1 MKKEKQ
7 HKEALTIIH
16 FVVLFKTN
24 DTQYKLT
31 SVTTSINASHAE
43 SYLKASTHW
52 RHCPLSYS
60 ID

>member
-43 SYLKASTHW
+43 SYLKASTH
-52 RHCPLSYS
+52 
-60 ID
+60 